1 MARTAFITGAGKGIG
16 AAIALALAEAGH
28 RVALAARTAAD
39 LEQAK
44 ASIQRAHKVQVTC
57 HVRDLAQHAECVALA
72 RACADVDILINNA
85 GAIPGGSLRNL
96 DDTAWRKGW
105 ELKVFGYISLTREIY
120 TRMCERK
127 SGTIINVI
135 GSAGERPNAG
145 YIAGT
150 TANAGL
156 MAFTRAL
163 GAEAPDNGI
172 RVVGVNPG
180 KTATERQINL
190 ARDAAREKFGDAN
203 RYPEILKL
211 VKKVHDEGGIVAS
224 ICHGPWVLISAKI
237 VRGRRLTCV
246 SAIKDDVMNA
256 GAEYLDEEVVVD
268 RNIVTSRTPKDIA
281 AWSRAIVDLLQARRD
296 GGGR

>member
-1 MARTAFITGAGKGIG
+1 MDLGLNGKSALITGGSKGIG
-16 AAIALALAEAGH
+16 LAAAVSLAAEGCNLH
-28 RVALAARTAAD
+28 LAARTAAD
-39 LEQAK
+39 LDQAK
-44 ASIQRAHKVQVTC
+44 ARIQSAHKVQVSL
-57 HVRDLAQHAECVALA
+57 HVRDLSKHAECVELA
-72 RACADVDILINNA
+72 KACGGVDILINNA

-105 ELKVFGYISLTREIY
+105 ELKLFGYISLTREIY

-156 MAFTRAL
+156 MAFSRAL

-190 ARDAAREKFGDAN
+190 AKDAAREKFGDAN
-203 RYPEILKL
+203 RYPEILKIADANL
-211 VKKVHDEGGIVAS
+211 PYGRSARPDELGDVIAFLCSARAS
-224 ICHGPWVLISAKI
+224 YVNG
-237 VRGRRLTCV
+237 T
-246 SAIKDDVMNA
+246 
-256 GAEYLDEEVVVD
+256 
-268 RNIVTSRTPKDIA
+268 IVT
-281 AWSRAIVDLLQARRD
+281 VD
-296 GGGR
+296 GGNSLRSR